1 MRTPLYHIT
10 ISLIL
15 LLTISIFACSPKENT
30 EKEVSIPAKKSVAGI
45 SDKTI
50 KTKETIPPQE
60 KTNES
65 NVDKSMQA
73 LENIQLDVTN
83 SQTFLAMNANK
94 EGVNT
99 TASGLQYRV
108 LTQGNGSKP
117 NSDSVVQ
124 VHYRGTFPNGEEFDS
139 SYKRGEPANF
149 AVTRVIKGWTEGLLL
164 MNEGSKYE
172 LVIPSNLAYGSRGA
186 GNVIPPNQ
194 VLKFEIEL
202 LNANFK

>member
-1 MRTPLYHIT
+1 MRTHLYHIT

-30 EKEVSIPAKKSVAGI
+30 EKEVSFPAKKSVAGI
-45 SDKTI
+45 SGKTI

-117 NSDSVVQ
+117 NSNSVVQ

-172 LVIPSNLAYGSRGA
+172 LVIPSELAYGARGA

-194 VLKFEIEL
+194 VLKFEVEL
-202 LNANFK
+202 LNANLE